1 MYLIFISLLF
11 LSLCQDPTVFK
22 ASDKV
27 SFIIKDKIQRPADLL
42 FFTEG
47 LSFFSDDV
55 LLESTGLYGDSEIH
69 YINNVFD
76 KKKIELKLRQPIG
89 KQYFGEGCSKIKNKN
104 GKDEIYML
112 TWKERKAFQ
121 LDSNLQLVQELEIPG
136 EIQEGWGMTSYRN
149 NDGDAMLLIS
159 DGTNRLYHVDP
170 SDFKVKKTVSVR
182 LGNGEAL
189 NKLNELEI
197 IGDGSVLANI
207 YETPLIA
214 QIDPHDGKLIDVL
227 DFTALIQDVESVKGK
242 GYTDP
247 MFNKVLNGI
256 AYRGGNLILSGKQ
269 WPYFYQIELQS
280 QQQS

>member
-1 MYLIFISLLF
+1 MFLIFISLLF
-11 LSLCQDPTVFK
+11 QSFSQDPTVFK

-27 SFIIKDKIQRPADLL
+27 SYIIKDKIQRPADLL

-69 YINNVFD
+69 YVDNVFD

-121 LDSNLQLVQELEIPG
+121 LDSNLQLVKELEIPG

-149 NDGDAMLLIS
+149 NEGDAMLLIS

-197 IGDGSVLANI
+197 IGDGTVLANI

-214 QIDPHDGKLIDVL
+214 QIDPHDGKLMDVL

-247 MFNKVLNGI
+247 MFNKVWQSHIKRQIMALFLLN
-256 AYRGGNLILSGKQ
+256 
-269 WPYFYQIELQS
+269 
-280 QQQS
+280 